1 MSSRP
6 MVPRQPDRS
15 LGRLGAVFGA
25 ALSAGLLAL
34 PVQGAVIRVDV
45 ATGADNPGC
54 GSAASPCASIQQAV
68 NLASDGDVI
77 RVAQGTYTYQP
88 ALDPCGTDTGAVCI
102 LGKTLTLSGG
112 FAPPNWTTPNP
123 ASNPTIIDGEDAIR
137 GLLALK
143 GFAASPT
150 LTVDGF
156 TIRRGRATGLLGDPN
171 GLGGGIKALLLTSI
185 TLEDLVVEDCF
196 AIGDDTSSG
205 PGGIGAGGGV
215 YISTSVPA
223 LPATQV
229 TLRRLSFLG
238 NQALGG
244 DTTSDDR
251 GGFGEGGGLFVNKSN
266 VNGFDLV
273 FENNRA
279 AAGNAPGSGLTGAVR
294 SEALGG
300 GMAVL
305 RDATVTLQ
313 GFMAS
318 GNSVQ
323 GGNASNAT
331 GTGGTGAG
339 GGLYVEGSFLLLKDG
354 DFRDNSSTGGA
365 AATGGLGSGGGITSF
380 DADVVL
386 DRVALIHN
394 QTTGGDGP
402 TTKGTAGG
410 GGAYL
415 ERALDPDVTATVTNA
430 IIADNQVT
438 LGTGGGTVGG
448 GGAGLFALGEE
459 VTVVHTTFAQN
470 VLGSSTL
477 FGQAVVVVPRA
488 ANPGHATLQDCV
500 IADHT
505 SFTNK
510 AAVHAQTA
518 NSSVTFVD
526 GLFAG
531 NDLNTNNGIG
541 NFGTFTGLATM
552 DTAVSV
558 LFESP
563 GTPNFDYHL
572 TSSSPAIDQATN
584 SSTEDD
590 IDGNRRRA
598 PRDWGADELC
608 SAVVNVL
615 ALSNATVNNSRVE
628 EACQEITADTY
639 TVKGSG
645 SVTLRAGTRVVLG
658 NGFAVENGGQLVV
671 DLSLP

>member
-1 MSSRP
+1 VIPRQRERSNSRP
-6 MVPRQPDRS
+6 
-15 LGRLGAVFGA
+15 GAIFGA
-25 ALSAGLLAL
+25 ALVAGLLAL
-34 PVQGAVIRVDV
+34 PVLGAVIRVDV

-54 GSAASPCASIQQAV
+54 GSVASPCASIQQAV
-68 NLASDGDVI
+68 NLASDGDAI

-88 ALDPCGTDTGAVCI
+88 VLDPCGADTGVVCV
-102 LGKTLTLSGG
+102 LGKKLTLTGG

-123 ASNPTIIDGEDAIR
+123 AGNPTIIDGEDLFR
-137 GLLALK
+137 GLLAVK
-143 GFAASPT
+143 GFAANPT

-171 GLGGGIKALLLTSI
+171 GLGGGIKALLMTSI
-185 TLEDLVVEDCF
+185 HLEDLVIEDCS

-215 YISTSVPA
+215 YISTSLPA

-229 TLRRLSFLG
+229 TLRRASFLG
-238 NQALGG
+238 NEALGG
-244 DTTSDDR
+244 NTSSNDR

-279 AAGNAPGSGLTGAVR
+279 VAGNATGGGLTGAVR
-294 SEALGG
+294 AEALGG
-300 GMAVL
+300 GMAIL
-305 RDATVTLQ
+305 RDSTVTLQ
-313 GFMAS
+313 GFTAS

-323 GGNASNAT
+323 GGNASLAT

-339 GGLYVEGSFLLLKDG
+339 GGLYVEGSSLVLEDG
-354 DFRDNSSTGGA
+354 NFRDNSSTGGA

-380 DADVVL
+380 DADVAL
-386 DRVALIHN
+386 DRVALIDN

-402 TTKGTAGG
+402 TTKGSAGG

-415 ERALDPDVTATVTNA
+415 ERALDLDVTATVTNS
-430 IIADNQVT
+430 IFADNLVS
-438 LGTGGGTVGG
+438 LGTGGGIVGG
-448 GGAGLFALGEE
+448 GGAGLFVLGEV

-470 VLGSSTL
+470 ALGTDTL
-477 FGQAVVVVPRA
+477 IGQAVVVVPRGA
-488 ANPGHATLQDCV
+488 TPGHVTLQDCV
-500 IADHT
+500 FADHT
-505 SFTNK
+505 SFNNK

-531 NDLNTNNGIG
+531 NDRNTNNGIG
-541 NFGTFTGLATM
+541 NFGSFNGLATM
-552 DTAVSV
+552 DTAVAV

-572 TSSSPAIDQATN
+572 TASSPAIDQATH
-584 SSTEDD
+584 STTEVD

-598 PRDWGADELC
+598 PRDWGADEHC
-608 SAVVNVL
+608 SAVVDVL
-615 ALSNATVNNSRVE
+615 ALSNETVTNSRVE

-645 SVTLRAGTRVVLG
+645 DVTLRAGSRVVLG
-658 NGFAVENGGQLVV
+658 NGFVVETGGQLVV
-671 DLSLP
+671 DVSLP